1 MSKISA
7 RTSHRRGRRR
17 FLGPRANDPRVI
29 RSRAAVLKA
38 GRTLFLRKGY
48 AGTTLEEVAAQAG
61 LTKRTVYNNYADKAA
76 LFTEIVADV
85 TAYASAFARNLRDV
99 FTVPTTASNVGT
111 MLDDLGERLA
121 LSVLRQEVVALR
133 RLLIG
138 EAREFPALAKEYYDR
153 APGQVIDA
161 LAEGFARLAKARL
174 LRVPDARLAAVQ
186 FAYLVVGKP
195 LDRAML
201 VGKILPNDHVMAYA
215 REGVATFLAR
225 YAATNR
231 ERKRR
236 AHG

>member
-1 MSKISA
+1 
-7 RTSHRRGRRR
+7 
-17 FLGPRANDPRVI
+17 
-29 RSRAAVLKA
+29 VLEA

-61 LTKRTVYNNYADKAA
+61 LTKRTVYNNYADKDA
-76 LFTEIVADV
+76 LFTEIVAEV
-85 TAYASAFARNLRDV
+85 TAYASAFARNLSDV
-99 FTVPTTASNVGT
+99 FTVPTTTSNVGA
-111 MLDDLGERLA
+111 LLGDLGERLA

-161 LAEGFARLAKARL
+161 LAEGFARLAKVGL
-174 LRVPDARLAAVQ
+174 LRVPEARLAAVQ
-186 FAYLVVGKP
+186 FAYLVVGEP

-201 VGKILPNDHVMAYA
+201 VGRIPPKDHVMAHA

-225 YAATNR
+225 YAVTNR

-236 AHG
+236 GHT